1 MEESLRSRLRDELTS
16 LLGPRR
22 FQPGP
27 SHSEHLGTARPESVA
42 EVQQL
47 ALLTRDAKVPI
58 VMRGGMSSPFIGA
71 EPTEGLLVFS
81 NNLSEIRGVNART
94 RVTTVGPGV
103 IWHTLIERLASRGF
117 MLRVYPSSEGFS
129 TIGGFVAQ
137 GGIGI
142 GSYQFGDIGRNVA
155 AVRVVDANGEL
166 RQIKGKNLRL
176 VVGAEGRTGLVVEVT
191 LRLQELASMTPIVAV
206 FDSFE
211 EAERCLVGVAS
222 HVLPIWSVNL
232 MGPGGAGLQSRQW
245 PDMALPEGSH
255 AVIFSFRQRDV
266 DLVVPSL
273 CSNVLAGG
281 GQLVEVRG
289 DNEDWLVQ
297 FGSLQAQGTTPIPM
311 QFQVPL
317 GRAAEFVGGIRP
329 ELREKLAI
337 EAVVADAGKRLV
349 LRLFFVDRSTTPE
362 TNLGA
367 VRALLALAKS
377 VGGVSYTNGAMYLEE
392 AEAIFPN
399 DRLTDIAAFR
409 RTVDPDNR
417 LNPHRIAT

>member
-1 MEESLRSRLRDELTS
+1 MQESLRLRLRDELKG
-16 LLGPRR
+16 LFGPAR
-22 FQPGP
+22 FHPGP
-27 SHSEHLGTARPESVA
+27 GHSEHLGTARPQTVA

-58 VMRGGMSSPFIGA
+58 FMRGGMSSPFAGGEA
-71 EPTEGLLVFS
+71 TEGLVVSFD
-81 NNLSEIRGVNART
+81 NLSEIRGVNART
-94 RVTTVGPGV
+94 RVTTVRPGV
-103 IWHTLIERLASRGF
+103 IWHTLIEHVASHGL

-129 TIGGFVAQ
+129 TVGGFVAQ

-166 RQIKGKNLRL
+166 RQIKGQDLRL

-191 LRLQELASMTPIVAV
+191 LRLQELASMTPLVAV

-211 EAERCLVGVAS
+211 EAGRCLADVAS
-222 HVLPIWSVNL
+222 QVLPIWSVNL
-232 MGPGGAGLQSRQW
+232 MGPAAAGLQSRQW
-245 PDMALPEGSH
+245 PDLALPEGSY
-255 AVIFSFRQRDV
+255 AVIFSFRQRDA
-266 DLVVPSL
+266 DLVVSAL
-273 CSNVLAGG
+273 HGSIVAGG
-281 GQLVEVRG
+281 GRSVEVRG

-297 FGSLQAQGTTPIPM
+297 FASLQAQGTTPIPM

-329 ELREKLAI
+329 EMYEKLAI
-337 EAVVADAGKRLV
+337 EAVVADAGRTLV
-349 LRLFFVDRSTTPE
+349 LRLFFLERSAIPE
-362 TNLGA
+362 ANAGA

-377 VGGVSYTNGAMYLEE
+377 VGGASYANGMSLEE
-392 AEAIFPN
+392 GTISSTG
-399 DRLTDIAAFR
+399 RVTDIAAFR

-417 LNPHRIAT
+417 LNPRRVVS